1 MAAMIYLYMQQIGY
15 TYGQINLFLALFW
28 LVTCV
33 TEIPSGILADRYGA
47 LKLTFCSAFCRGSGL
62 LLLALGNKHI
72 FILVLSA
79 FLTAFGDSLYSG
91 TLTSW
96 VVKQTK
102 KAKLDQGKL
111 FSHNF
116 FN

>member
-1 MAAMIYLYMQQIGY
+1 MLWGLAYGLQRFIYATDRLHIRTDQS
-15 TYGQINLFLALFW
+15 LFSTFLG
-28 LVTCV
+28 V
-33 TEIPSGILADRYGA
+33 TEIPSGFLADRYGA

-102 KAKLDQGKL
+102 KAKLD
-111 FSHNF
+111 
-116 FN
+116 